1 MATAKTV
8 NYTPEM
14 EAAIRAAAPITF
26 DSAAVLAEKLGKPA
40 RSIIAKAKSLGVEY
54 IAKPAPAKRVAGS
67 ASKAEIVASIAQA
80 VGVDNLDGLEKAPA
94 AALVKLLESVARA
107 S

>member
-54 IAKPAPAKRVAGS
+54 IAKPAPAKRVTGG
-67 ASKAEIVASIAQA
+67 ASKAEVVASISAKLG
-80 VGVDNLDGLEKAPA
+80 GVDLSGLDKATSAALAALDGAIQ
-94 AALVKLLESVARA
+94 
-107 S
+107 